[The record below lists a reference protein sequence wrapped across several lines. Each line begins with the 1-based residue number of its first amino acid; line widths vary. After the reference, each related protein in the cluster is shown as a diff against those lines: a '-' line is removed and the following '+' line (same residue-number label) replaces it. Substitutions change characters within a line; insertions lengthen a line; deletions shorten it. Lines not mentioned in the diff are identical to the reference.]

1 MAFGD
6 TIKIRKDALD
16 EARDEISLKD
26 DPKKSVRVSD
36 RFDEL
41 RALEC
46 FDMVKSRLLHGHTP
60 GDVAKFIIDEAKEFD
75 KFTRIRTKESLRDLL
90 YDFKGTFKASEILS
104 KTLPESITELKKK
117 MEDGVDEI
125 KELEYLYTLQKDR
138 IEIDYAT
145 EKKIHKLFK
154 TTGNEIAI
162 AMGILKIT
170 ANLKQDLGLMRRDLG
185 TVEVDHTLRTEFPY
199 KSKAIEEVMRDPVS
213 RGKVIGAVRRLLA
226 RPDLSGDIIKG
237 FGDVSG
243 AEPVDVEVIN
253 EEKKEISDASE

>member
-1 MAFGD
+1 MAFGE
-6 TIKIRKDALD
+6 TIKIRKEALD
-16 EARDEISLKD
+16 EARDEIAVKD
-26 DPKKSVRVSD
+26 DPKRSVRVSD

-41 RALEC
+41 RTLEC

-60 GDVAKFIIDEAKEFD
+60 GDVAKFIIEEAKEFD

-104 KTLPESITELKKK
+104 KTLPESIMELKKK
-117 MEDGVDEI
+117 MEGGIDEV
-125 KELEYLYTLQKDR
+125 KELEYLYTLQRDR

-162 AMGILKIT
+162 AMGILKIM
-170 ANLKQDLGLMRRDLG
+170 ANLKQDLGLMKRDLG
-185 TVEVDHTLRTEFPY
+185 TVEVDHTLRAEFPY
-199 KSKAIEEVMRDPVS
+199 KSKAIEEVMRDPIS

-237 FGDVSG
+237 FGDLNS
-243 AEPVDVEVIN
+243 AEPVEAEFL
-253 EEKKEISDASE
+253 EEKKEKENASE